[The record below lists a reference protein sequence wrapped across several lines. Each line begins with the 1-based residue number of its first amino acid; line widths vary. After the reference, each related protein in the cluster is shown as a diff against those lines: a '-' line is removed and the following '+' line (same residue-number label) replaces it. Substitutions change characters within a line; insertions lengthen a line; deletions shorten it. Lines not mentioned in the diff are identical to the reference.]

1 MSRLTRTARI
11 LRSIANTDGKS
22 CLVSGYP
29 SLIAG
34 TSDDKNLRAG
44 GDSDGRS
51 RESRKVALARS
62 GDEIEVWGDGEQTR
76 SLLISRS
83 ASKGRCGSC
92 APIFSGP
99 VNIGSDE
106 LVTINQFVDLVADIA
121 GKQIQKNHIP
131 GPQGGAWTQF

>member
-76 SLLISRS
+76 SLLYIEECIEGTVRLLRS
-83 ASKGRCGSC
+83 DFFG
-92 APIFSGP
+92 
-99 VNIGSDE
+99 
-106 LVTINQFVDLVADIA
+106 A
-121 GKQIQKNHIP
+121 G
-131 GPQGGAWTQF
+131 